1 MAGLQMS
8 WEPRHHKRKNH
19 RPPLGLKNLGN
30 SCYINSVLQCLTFTP
45 PLANFCLRFQHSIH
59 CDSLGDHCTLCLLE
73 KRIVRSLNV
82 DFVTDA
88 PSKIVKAL
96 NLFAE
101 SFLPGR
107 QEDAHEFLRYVI
119 DKCDSVCLR
128 IKKLQ
133 EERGGR
139 GGGEG
144 ENVVKEIFGGVRCTL
159 CGARSNKDDDMMD
172 VSLGIAG
179 NNSVMD
185 AMQKFFQAED
195 LDGGNKYGCEKCKK
209 LVKAKKQLY
218 ILQAPNVLVLH
229 LKRFVGGQEKTDK
242 DIAFQE
248 FMVLS
253 SFMSKAS
260 QDPCPEYSLCGTIV
274 HVGKSANSGHY
285 YAYIKDTVGKWYC
298 CNDSDVTISTLQKVL
313 SEKVYILFFTRSN
326 RKPVPSHT
334 PTVPKEA
341 KPHASNGDGAIGVS
355 SHHRNGSLMNGV
367 ISHNAT
373 GINTNRHVSIRLVEP
388 LRENAFHEPS
398 LRKAL
403 SMTKIEK
410 GSASL
415 QAKFSTLTNSLAKRD
430 SLSGNGELHE
440 NKTQSV
446 EKNRNPTHSKYE
458 DKSKKNVALLVN
470 GDDSAKNG
478 TRNYQRN
485 GCLAAGD
492 VNEVVLHSAMPD
504 VPDGSLKEECPTK
517 MEALTGSRNS
527 GETNSDKM
535 LAESEHASVVLRKN
549 GWADEV
555 YEHMRS
561 TKRLHVDDHAL
572 PLNNEFKRLLIADA
586 KKNFIPKIP
595 QSLKEDLVEQLETF
609 LQANQPRKR
618 KGNSAVKWHVQ
629 LRSSTAA
636 ELNFSF
642 IGITNLINGLTTSLA
657 RFRLMR
663 FGYQLANAMST
674 IM

>member
-8 WEPRHHKRKNH
+8 WEPRHHKRKDH

-45 PLANFCLRFQHSIH
+45 PLANFCLRYQHSIH

-73 KRIVRSLNV
+73 KRIVRSLKV
-82 DFVTDA
+82 DFATDV
-88 PSKIVKAL
+88 PSKIVKSL

-101 SFLPGR
+101 NFVPGR

-139 GGGEG
+139 GGGGGGGG
-144 ENVVKEIFGGVRCTL
+144 ENVVREIFGGVLRSQVRCTV

-179 NNSVMD
+179 TNSVMD

-229 LKRFVGGQEKTDK
+229 LKRFVGGQEKIDK

-248 FMVLS
+248 TMVLS

-285 YAYIKDTVGKWYC
+285 FAYIKDTLGKWYC
-298 CNDSDVTISTLQKVL
+298 CNDSDVTLSTLQKVL

-341 KPHASNGDGAIGVS
+341 KARASNGDGAIGVS
-355 SHHRNGSLMNGV
+355 SHVLNGSLTNGV

-373 GINTNRHVSIRLVEP
+373 GIKTNRPHVSIRLVEP
-388 LRENAFHEPS
+388 LRANVFHEPS

-403 SMTKIEK
+403 STTKVEK
-410 GSASL
+410 GPASL

-430 SLSGNGELHE
+430 SLSSNGELHE
-440 NKTQSV
+440 IKTQSV
-446 EKNRNPTHSKYE
+446 ERNWNPTHSKYE

-470 GDDSAKNG
+470 GDDSAKTG

-485 GCLAAGD
+485 GCLAARD
-492 VNEVVLHSAMPD
+492 VNKVVLHGAEPD

-535 LAESEHASVVLRKN
+535 WAENVHVQDEFKELQKSLEEHASVVLRKSR
-549 GWADEV
+549 WADEV

-572 PLNNEFKRLLIADA
+572 PLNELKRLLIADA

-595 QSLKEDLVEQLETF
+595 QSLKEDLVEQLVTF
-609 LQANQPRKR
+609 LQANHPRKR
-618 KGNSAVKWHVQ
+618 KSNS
-629 LRSSTAA
+629 TD
-636 ELNFSF
+636 
-642 IGITNLINGLTTSLA
+642 G
-657 RFRLMR
+657 
-663 FGYQLANAMST
+663 
-674 IM
+674 